1 MIKLCSEV
9 LSKFSL
15 CVFEVKWTER
25 PTFKCLLKYW
35 CYCLYSCD
43 FIKKYS
49 AFFCMYRRQTA
60 EEREAERQA
69 ANRFMM
75 SLQGDASKSIYNTP
89 DPLCL
94 NNASLSALQSLQPWA
109 NDESE
114 EGVDGGALG
123 PDTMS
128 TTGRTSPQSPA
139 TSTDSSSAHHV
150 MPAGF
155 SMTRPPSLGSP
166 MG

>member
-1 MIKLCSEV
+1 MLNHSNIQKYILCPN
-9 LSKFSL
+9 
-15 CVFEVKWTER
+15 VFTNF
-25 PTFKCLLKYW
+25 P
-35 CYCLYSCD
+35 
-43 FIKKYS
+43 
-49 AFFCMYRRQTA
+49 FCCTGCRRQTA

-75 SLQGDASKSIYNTP
+75 SLQSEASKSIYNTP

-109 NDESE
+109 ADEDGSGV
-114 EGVDGGALG
+114 EGPMRTPGSSPRG
-123 PDTMS
+123 PSNPPPMS
-128 TTGRTSPQSPA
+128 PHSPA
-139 TSTDSSSAHHV
+139 SSDGSSSPPHQGT
-150 MPAGF
+150 PAGY